1 MNNEDLQLDSLIKQ
15 MAVGHQPELPSP
27 GLIWWRAQIVRKQ
40 AEKERV
46 ERPLA
51 IMRLFAALV
60 CVVVVAALWILQGRA
75 MWSAVNSSG
84 LISLLPLAFGIAGAA
99 AIALALLWRKSAR
112 A

>member
-1 MNNEDLQLDSLIKQ
+1 MNENLQLDSLIKQ
-15 MAVGHQPELPSP
+15 MAADHQPALPSP
-27 GLIWWRAQIVRKQ
+27 GLIWWRAQMMRKQ

-51 IMRLFAALV
+51 VMRLFAALV
-60 CVVVVAALWILQGRA
+60 CVMVVAALCITQGRA

-84 LISLLPLAFGIAGAA
+84 LILLMPLVFGIAGAA
-99 AIALALLWRKSAR
+99 AISLALLWRKSAR